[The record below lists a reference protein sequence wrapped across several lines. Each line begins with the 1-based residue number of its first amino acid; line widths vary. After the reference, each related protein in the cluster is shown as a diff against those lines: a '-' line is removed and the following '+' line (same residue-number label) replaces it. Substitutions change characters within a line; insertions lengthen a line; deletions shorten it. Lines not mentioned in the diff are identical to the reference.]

1 MEDSIQADRRKFLK
15 AGGVAAAATSLPVA
29 AYAQVEGK
37 SEIKVALV
45 GCGGRGTG
53 AVSQTLNVEGS
64 KLVAVADAFPDKT
77 QGVINNIKGR
87 FKEKV
92 DVPAE
97 RMFHGFDAYK
107 KAIEFADM
115 VILTTPPGFRPEM
128 FEYAVSKGKHVFMEK
143 PIATDAAGIR
153 RVLAAAKEADAK

>member
-77 QGVINNIKGR
+77 QGVINNLSLI
-87 FKEKV
+87 
-92 DVPAE
+92 
-97 RMFHGFDAYK
+97 H
-107 KAIEFADM
+107 I
-115 VILTTPPGFRPEM
+115 
-128 FEYAVSKGKHVFMEK
+128 
-143 PIATDAAGIR
+143 
-153 RVLAAAKEADAK
+153 